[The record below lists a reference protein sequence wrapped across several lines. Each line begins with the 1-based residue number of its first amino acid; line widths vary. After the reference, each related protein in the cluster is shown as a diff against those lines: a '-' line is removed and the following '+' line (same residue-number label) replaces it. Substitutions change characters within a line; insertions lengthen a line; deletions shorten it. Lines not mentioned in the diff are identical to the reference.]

1 MHLRGPMNVSQLA
14 VYQIPGEALKM
25 RKRASVPF
33 YNRRRSLEHRTMS
46 SGDTNASSRHLHD
59 ILVLDKRV

>member
-14 VYQIPGEALKM
+14 VYQIPSEALKL

-33 YNRRRSLEHRTMS
+33 YNRRRSLEHRTTS
-46 SGDTNASSRHLHD
+46 SDDADASSRDPHD
-59 ILVLDKRV
+59 TRDLDKRV